1 VPLGIKRANMTRP
14 PTRSVFPRS
23 PWLTAAV
30 GFTEH
35 YRYGPAS
42 PRGAR
47 VYLRDAWIM
56 LDAVDAD
63 QKTAAPFAGRDLYR
77 TE

>member
-1 VPLGIKRANMTRP
+1 
-14 PTRSVFPRS
+14 
-23 PWLTAAV
+23 
-30 GFTEH
+30 
-35 YRYGPAS
+35 
-42 PRGAR
+42 

-63 QKTAAPFAGRDLYR
+63 QKTTAPFAGRDLYR